1 MTVISTITSKS
12 AGQGGGDIN
21 TGDKGFNIAFGF
33 VIHALAITKGT
44 VISKDTEL
52 TPTVIQELV
61 QRGKLVPFMDAFSS
75 EPTMSDDA
83 METSPLG
90 IEALALKGLAKYA
103 LTMKKGQ
110 NYYKEMNK
118 ATGFGNFD
126 FILGDVD
133 GNWKFAL
140 NSNGDLVGFTAGQTL
155 ASMTTPATATETEKK
170 TLTFQ
175 LTNRIQCDKDYTV
188 IEAANAYPIS
198 EVSGINGVQLSF
210 EDKDGPVVPAVGDA
224 TLKVKVVLDS
234 DRITPIEALLKTNF
248 LTSAGEISTITDNL
262 NGFFTL
268 EVPALTAGTLTLKTN
283 DPTLLVGAINLE
295 GTLLR
300 SGILTATVPA

>member
-1 MTVISTITSKS
+1 MTVISTIASKS

-44 VISKDTEL
+44 VITKDTEL
-52 TPTVIQELV
+52 TPVVIQELV
-61 QRGKLVPFMDAFSS
+61 QKGKLIPFMDAFSS

-83 METSPLG
+83 LETSPLG

-133 GNWKFAL
+133 GNWKFAI
-140 NSNGDLVGFTAGQTL
+140 NSNGDYTGFTAGQTL
-155 ASMTTPATATETEKK
+155 ATMTTPATATETEKK

-175 LTNRIQCDKDYTV
+175 LTSRLQCDANYAV

-198 EVSGINGVQLSF
+198 EVTGINGVQLSF
-210 EDKDGPVVPAVGDA
+210 EDANGPVVPAAGDVS
-224 TLKVKVVLDS
+224 LKVKVVLES
-234 DRITPIEALLKTNF
+234 DRITPIEALIATNF
-248 LTSAGEISTITDNL
+248 ITSAGSISAIQDDGNGFYSLTITSL
-262 NGFFTL
+262 SAG
-268 EVPALTAGTLTLKTN
+268 ALTLRTN
-283 DPTLLVGAINLE
+283 DPTLLVATINSS
-295 GTLLR
+295 GVLLR
-300 SGILTATVPA
+300 SDVLSSTVAA

>member
-1 MTVISTITSKS
+1 MAVISTIASKS

-21 TGDKGFNIAFGF
+21 TGDKGFNISFGF

-44 VISKDTEL
+44 VITKDTEL
-52 TPTVIQELV
+52 KPSVIQALV
-61 QRGKLVPFMDAFSS
+61 QKGKIIPFMDAFSS
-75 EPTMSDDA
+75 EPTMSDDVL
-83 METSPLG
+83 ETSPLG
-90 IEALALKGLAKYA
+90 IEALALKGLQKYA

-110 NYYKEMNK
+110 NYYKEMSK

-140 NSNGDLVGFTAGQTL
+140 NPNGDFVGFTAGQVL

-175 LTNRIQCDKDYTV
+175 LTNRIQNDSDYAV
-188 IEAANAYPIS
+188 IEADNAYPIS
-198 EVSGINGVQLSF
+198 EVTGINGVILSY
-210 EDKDGPVVPAVGDA
+210 EDASGPVVPASGDT

-234 DRITPIEALLKTNF
+234 DRITGIEAMVVTNF
-248 LTSAGEISTITDNL
+248 VTSAGTITGISDDL

-268 EVPALTAGTLTLKTN
+268 TVPALTAGSLTLKTF
-283 DPTLLVGAINLE
+283 DPTLLVGAIDLS

-300 SGILTATVPA
+300 SAVLTQVVPA